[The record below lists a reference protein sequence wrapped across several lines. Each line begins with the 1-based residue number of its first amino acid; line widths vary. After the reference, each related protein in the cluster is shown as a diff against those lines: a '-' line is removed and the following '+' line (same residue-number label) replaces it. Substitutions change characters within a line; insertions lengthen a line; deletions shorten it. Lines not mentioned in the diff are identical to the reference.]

1 MKALIRKLL
10 LESTEIKNIKY
21 NTVEAKFVELR
32 RKIRFQR
39 LRIIRRSS
47 IYISSKFRWARRK
60 RYATVPEMDYM
71 EKTAQGSN
79 LATSGLNYTKRQGF
93 VKNLELN
100 CRKWD

>member
-1 MKALIRKLL
+1 MKILIRKLL

-47 IYISSKFRWARRK
+47 IYISSKFRSARRK
-60 RYATVPEMDYM
+60 RYATVPEITNFSLS
-71 EKTAQGSN
+71 ERKKTPVY
-79 LATSGLNYTKRQGF
+79 GLYGKD
-93 VKNLELN
+93 
-100 CRKWD
+100 CPRK

>member
-1 MKALIRKLL
+1 MKILIRKLL

-32 RKIRFQR
+32 RKIQR

-60 RYATVPEMDYM
+60 RYATVPEITDFSLSKPK
-71 EKTAQGSN
+71 KTPVY
-79 LATSGLNYTKRQGF
+79 GLYGKD
-93 VKNLELN
+93 
-100 CRKWD
+100 CPRK